1 MHLAFVL
8 EPTRDLDSTL
18 AAYCAVGF
26 SFLVRPDDE
35 TVLLEASGSLYADLM
50 LEASAFEDR
59 GGAGPVFRV
68 DSVDQ
73 FFLSHRE
80 ADWVCPPTDVLAS
93 RHAALPVGSR
103 RLRVFDTTAKVA
115 WSRWFR

>member
-50 LEASAFEDR
+50 REASAFEDR
-59 GGAGPVFRV
+59 EGAGPVFRV

-80 ADWVCPPTDVLAS
+80 ADWGCPPDPCAGGPACCAPSGVPAAARV
-93 RHAALPVGSR
+93 RHHC
-103 RLRVFDTTAKVA
+103 
-115 WSRWFR
+115 